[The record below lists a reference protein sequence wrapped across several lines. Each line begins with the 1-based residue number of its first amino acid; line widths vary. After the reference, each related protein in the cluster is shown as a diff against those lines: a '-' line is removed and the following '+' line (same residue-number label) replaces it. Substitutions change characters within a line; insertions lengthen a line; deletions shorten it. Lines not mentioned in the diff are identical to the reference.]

1 LKGEYCSPE
10 LEGTY
15 TVASRNAGLV
25 IQIPGRADI
34 NLQPVFT
41 DAFAGEIV
49 GLVKFSRD
57 TGGVVT
63 GFTANSEGARGL
75 RFNRIKR

>member
-34 NLQPVFT
+34 NLQPVFM
-41 DAFAGEIV
+41 DGFAGEIV
-49 GLVKFSRD
+49 GVVKFSRD
-57 TGGVVT
+57 SRRVVI
-63 GFTANSEGARGL
+63 GFTANSDGARGL
-75 RFNRIKR
+75 HFDRKKS